1 MESNIGLGLTSV
13 TGTDFYTLQSF
24 TNSSGGTSTMH
35 THGLYSTPRLIDTIV
50 HADSIELV
58 YSRQYMVS
66 NNFGM
71 PDPEIYAEVYSRT
84 DGTMFTKKGRYI
96 PAQNSSYEFD
106 DE

>member
-1 MESNIGLGLTSV
+1 MESNTGLNLTSV
-13 TGTDFYTLQSF
+13 TGTDFSALQSF
-24 TNSSGGTSTMH
+24 TSPNGTSTMH

-50 HADSIELV
+50 YADSIELV

-96 PAQNSSYEFD
+96 PAQNSYYEFD